1 MPHALF
7 DQLANIRETLASPIP
22 DLPQNLF
29 LRCDGCAAPMRSE
42 TSFLCRSCLRTHGIM
57 SPEGERLIARGM
69 EQVDEMYD
77 AVGAARVSGRWT

>member
-29 LRCDGCAAPMRSE
+29 LCCDGCAAPMRSE

-77 AVGAARVSGRWT
+77 AVGAARASGRWH

>member
-29 LRCDGCAAPMRSE
+29 LSCDGCAAPMRSE

-77 AVGAARVSGRWT
+77 VVGAARASGRWN